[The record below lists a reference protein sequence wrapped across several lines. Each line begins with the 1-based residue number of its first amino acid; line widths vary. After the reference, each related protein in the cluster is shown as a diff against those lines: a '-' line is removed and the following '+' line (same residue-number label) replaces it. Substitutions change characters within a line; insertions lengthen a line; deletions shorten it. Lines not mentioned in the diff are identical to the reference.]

1 MPVNM
6 ASDEMAALLKIL
18 DTVEHTIDEGPISN
32 IQKLT
37 ELPDDAKPELGNA
50 ATPDRNTNR
59 FVERI
64 AAAMM
69 KLRVQG
75 A

>member
-18 DTVEHTIDEGPISN
+18 DTVEHTIDEGPVSN
-32 IQKLT
+32 IQNLT
-37 ELPDDAKPELGNA
+37 ELPNSAKPELGNP
-50 ATPDRNTNR
+50 PDRNTNR

-75 A
+75 G

>member
-18 DTVEHTIDEGPISN
+18 DTVERTIDEGPVSD
-32 IQKLT
+32 IQNLT
-37 ELPDDAKPELGNA
+37 ELPNNAKPELGNPA
-50 ATPDRNTNR
+50 MPDRNTNR